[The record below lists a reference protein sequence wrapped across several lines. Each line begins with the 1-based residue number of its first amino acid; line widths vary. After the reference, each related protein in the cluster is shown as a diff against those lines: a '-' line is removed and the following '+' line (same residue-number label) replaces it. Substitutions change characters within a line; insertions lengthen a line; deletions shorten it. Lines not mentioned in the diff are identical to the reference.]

1 MSKRLGMFLLL
12 TLLLGL
18 SLGCSVCGL
27 TGRETEEVPPPAE
40 EIEQAEEVEEVEE
53 AEEIEEAEETE
64 EEEDISI
71 SSVTSGLDRLDSYSG
86 HMRMVFESGTGSS
99 EGDQWTI
106 EMDIEYVRDP
116 FAQRFVIQGG
126 GIAGVGEGGMESV
139 QIGDQ
144 QYAVF
149 GDQCV
154 STSAGE
160 GDAMDLEIFE
170 LDDVMGGLEHAR
182 RARPD
187 ETVNGV
193 LCRHYVFDETAI
205 TWTALAHAEG
215 EAWIAVDGDYVVK
228 YTMVADGKD
237 PASQQE
243 GHIEWEYE
251 LRDVNAPIT
260 IEPPAGCEATES
272 EFPIMPDATNMTTM
286 GGMVTYESSSSFDDV
301 QAFYEEQMPA
311 EGWSETGDSFITS
324 DTAMLSYTKDGRT
337 ATVMLTSADGAVSVL
352 ITSE

>member
-1 MSKRLGMFLLL
+1 MSKRLGWFLLL

-18 SLGCSVCGL
+18 TLGCRVCGL
-27 TGRETEEVPPPAE
+27 TGRETEEVPSPV
-40 EIEQAEEVEEVEE
+40 EEVEEVEE
-53 AEEIEEAEETE
+53 AEEAEEVEQTEVEETE
-64 EEEDISI
+64 EEEDISL
-71 SSVTSGLDRLDSYSG
+71 SSVTSGLDRLDSYRG
-86 HMRMVFESGTGSS
+86 HMRMVFESGEGSG
-99 EGDQWTI
+99 EGEQWTI

-126 GIAGVGEGGMESV
+126 GIAGVGEGGLESV

-160 GDAMDLEIFE
+160 GDAMDMEIFE
-170 LDDVMGGLEHAR
+170 LDDVMGGLENAR
-182 RARPD
+182 RVRPD
-187 ETVNGV
+187 ETINGIR
-193 LCRHYVFDETAI
+193 CRHYVFDETAI

-243 GHIEWEYE
+243 GHMEWEYE
-251 LRDVNAPIT
+251 LRDVNVPIT

-272 EFPIMPDATNMTTM
+272 DFPIMADATNMSTF
-286 GGMVTYESSSSFDDV
+286 GGMVTYESSSSFDEV
-301 QAFYEEQMPA
+301 LAFYQEQMPA
-311 EGWSETGDSFITS
+311 DEWSDMGDSFISS
-324 DTAMLSYTKDGRT
+324 DTAMLGYTKDGQNVT
-337 ATVMLTSADGAVSVL
+337 ITLTDVDGTVSVM
-352 ITSE
+352 IMGE